1 MVSLR
6 GERILIGGESL
17 KGVVKRWL
25 DGRGYGFILPEG
37 SEDDLFV
44 HQSGLISAHELVE
57 NQEVEFEVEDTPK
70 GPRAIQ
76 VKVV

>member
-1 MVSLR
+1 M
-6 GERILIGGESL
+6 

-44 HQSGLISAHELVE
+44 HHSGLTSAYELVE

-70 GPRAIQ
+70 GPRAVQ

>member
-1 MVSLR
+1 MES
-6 GERILIGGESL
+6 ECITGGESL

-44 HQSGLISAHELVE
+44 HHSGLVSAYDLKE
-57 NQEVEFEVEDTPK
+57 NQEVEFEIEDTPK
-70 GPRAIQ
+70 GPRAIH
-76 VKVV
+76 VNVV